1 MPVIAVLNSKGGC
14 GKTTISTNLACA
26 ILRRGY
32 SVLLVDTDSK
42 QASARDW
49 HAANE
54 VNPLPLV
61 ALDRANNFKSLESL
75 IPSYDFIVIDGAA
88 KLEDII
94 PAAIKA
100 ADFVLIPVQ
109 PSPYDIWAASDLVD
123 IIKARQSVT
132 EGQPKAAFVISRAIE
147 GTTLS
152 REIVTALNEYGL
164 AGLDTSINQRQVYAQ
179 TAARGQ
185 SVFDSKNQEAM
196 ADIDAMTDEI
206 LKYLNTQMRKPANE
220 QLKHQTA

>member
-1 MPVIAVLNSKGGC
+1 MPIIAVLNSKGGC

-26 ILRRGY
+26 LLRRSH
-32 SVLLVDTDSK
+32 SVLLIDTDSK

-54 VNPLPLV
+54 TNSLPLV
-61 ALDRANNFKSLESL
+61 ALDRANNFKSLDSL

-94 PAAIKA
+94 PAAIKV

-132 EGQPKAAFVISRAIE
+132 EGRPKAAFVISRAIE
-147 GTTLS
+147 GTKLS
-152 REIVTALNEYGL
+152 REIVTALDEYGL
-164 AGLDTSINQRQVYAQ
+164 GTLDHAIMQRQVYAQ
-179 TAARGQ
+179 TAAKGQ
-185 SVFDSKNQEAM
+185 SVFDAKNLEAIG
-196 ADIDAMTDEI
+196 DIDGMAAEI
-206 LKYLNTQMRKPANE
+206 LKYINTPMRKDVNE
-220 QLKHQTA
+220 HVIHKTA